1 MLKVPF
7 QTIRGKIGEELGVS
21 RWFEIDQARIN
32 LFAQATDDHH
42 EIHTDEEVGRAGPF
56 GKTIAHGLLTMGL
69 ITVLAD
75 EVVPVPQEMTRGY
88 YYGFDKVRLVHP
100 VLSGSFLR
108 GRFRLIDYFERAPE
122 QWMRVVGVTVEIKD
136 QDRPALTLET
146 RAVHF
151 IPSSVS
157 SAPDG

>member
-1 MLKVPF
+1 M
-7 QTIRGKIGEELGVS
+7 IGEELGVS
-21 RWFEIDQARIN
+21 RWFEVDQARIN
-32 LFAQATDDHH
+32 LFAEATDDY
-42 EIHTDEEVGRAGPF
+42 DEVHLNEEAGRAGPL
-56 GKTIAHGLLTMGL
+56 GATIAHGLLTMSL
-69 ITVLAD
+69 VTVLGND
-75 EVVPVPQEMTRGY
+75 IVPVPQEMTRGY
-88 YYGFDKVRLVHP
+88 YYGFDKVRLVRP

-136 QDRPALTLET
+136 QERPALTLET

-157 SAPDG
+157 DAPHGSTAAPLC